1 MICPT
6 CGAEEGNLYRYCET
20 CGATLNSTDPVDDNQ
35 TLTTSKSP
43 GPPAGATTTTPTNLC
58 KCGAGPEQRDDQ
70 GYCEVC
76 GRHVGVSLTQVTNG
90 DHKELEQDA
99 SIAAVT
105 DRGKRHKT
113 NQDDFAFQTADIN
126 GKKFIAVAVC
136 DGLSSSSAA
145 EAASSTAAAKA
156 AASLVESA
164 STTDSAEYEQ
174 VMRAAI
180 IAAHNSVCDIPFM
193 PVPGKDGPATTIVAA
208 LITDKRAVI
217 GWVGD
222 SRAYLI
228 NTTRACQL
236 SHDHSWINL
245 VVDAGKM
252 TEEEAETAP
261 EAHAITQCLGPI
273 VDENGA
279 TNEAP
284 EPGLITVDIPNESL
298 LLLCS
303 DGLWN
308 YAPREADIADCVLSC
323 SPCNSAL
330 LLARHLVEFAISAGG
345 RDNITSFVYNPS
357 LAV

>member
-6 CGAEEGNLYRYCET
+6 CGAEEENLYRYCET
-20 CGATLNSTDPVDDNQ
+20 CGASLNSTDPVG
-35 TLTTSKSP
+35 SA
-43 GPPAGATTTTPTNLC
+43 PALNNAISSAPAEAVTIATATNLC
-58 KCGAGPEQRDDQ
+58 KCGAGPNERDDQ

-76 GRHVGVSLTQVTNG
+76 GRHVGASLTQVTNG
-90 DHKELEQDA
+90 DHKEQEEDA
-99 SIAAVT
+99 FIAAVT

-113 NQDDFAFQTADIN
+113 NQDDFAFKTADIN
-126 GKKFIAVAVC
+126 GTRYVAVAVC

-164 STTDSAEYEQ
+164 STTDSAEHEQ

-222 SRAYLI
+222 SRAYLVHK
-228 NTTRACQL
+228 TRACQL

-252 TEEEAETAP
+252 SEDEAEKAP
-261 EAHAITQCLGPI
+261 EAHASTQCLGPI

-284 EPGLITVDIPNESL
+284 EPGVLTVEIPDESL

-308 YAPREADIADCVLSC
+308 YAPREADIAECVQSC
-323 SPCNSAL
+323 PSSNSAL
-330 LLARHLVEFAISAGG
+330 LLARHLIEFAISAGG
-345 RDNITSFVYNPS
+345 RDNITSFVYRPS